1 MLVIMDERHCNH
13 RKITNGELVVDIDRR
28 IMQMAEFVVVVKDD
42 SYQVLKDRYTG
53 ETDEYP
59 IDELPELI
67 KQRLVLAL
75 KTRDQIDTRE
85 DDD

>member
-1 MLVIMDERHCNH
+1 MLVIMDERHCNR
-13 RKITNGELVVDIDRR
+13 RKITNGDSVVDIDRR